1 MYDHFMSDHCFYRQT
16 NFLVSWFE
24 DCPICLW
31 PLVSDCLMRAQISL
45 FSVCAHYW
53 YLEHSTAFQWH
64 SGTSCIVSALE
75 RGTPCGL
82 ILMHWAVLS
91 KIAFIFLS
99 VNQGYALFGNVVCL
113 FLTTVGYH
121 HSHSFFYALW
131 LVFGGLSAAKLVSHN
146 KIVKVDILNHSIL

>member
-1 MYDHFMSDHCFYRQT
+1 MTDFNFGSLKIPIETIFRLLIFIYSLTSMYDHFMSDHCLYRQT

-91 KIAFIFLS
+91 KIAFIFYLLIR
-99 VNQGYALFGNVVCL
+99 VMHYLEMLFVC
-113 FLTTVGYH
+113 F
-121 HSHSFFYALW
+121 
-131 LVFGGLSAAKLVSHN
+131 
-146 KIVKVDILNHSIL
+146 